1 MLSRD
6 SYFGDEQSWRFTD
19 EIIKC
24 IVKLPISS
32 VNFIDVDDLRTTLR
46 AINESETTSGGCRA
60 FISSGIAWEA
70 LLIVNDSSFKDVA
83 SLIKCPIKETE
94 LTVQIRLHVDATQA
108 GSLRYYDRT

>member
-1 MLSRD
+1 MSRA
-6 SYFGDEQSWRFTD
+6 GDLLTKLLNVF
-19 EIIKC
+19 
-24 IVKLPISS
+24 VKLPISS

-46 AINESETTSGGCRA
+46 AIDESETTPGGCRG

-108 GSLRYYDRT
+108 GSLRYYYRT

>member
-1 MLSRD
+1 MSRA
-6 SYFGDEQSWRFTD
+6 GDLLTKLLNVF
-19 EIIKC
+19 
-24 IVKLPISS
+24 VKLPISI

-46 AINESETTSGGCRA
+46 AIDESETTSRGCRG
-60 FISSGIAWEA
+60 FISAGIAWEA

-108 GSLRYYDRT
+108 A